1 MAKLDPTMLQDRDE
15 AVERVLAIDVIHLL
29 AAEGAHSDGVSE
41 QLSRSEVW
49 QAFSQQRHDLFL
61 PASANPQ
68 VGFRLVLL
76 LAIRI
81 HCLDRACDASSAQA
95 AA

>member
-1 MAKLDPTMLQDRDE
+1 MAMQDRDE

-29 AAEGAHSDGVSE
+29 AAEGSHSDAVNE
-41 QLSRSEVW
+41 QLSTSEVW

-68 VGFRLVLL
+68 VSLRTSLCWQSSLL
-76 LAIRI
+76 P
-81 HCLDRACDASSAQA
+81 SSCSMDIDL
-95 AA
+95 

>member
-1 MAKLDPTMLQDRDE
+1 MAYPCKIISELRLISMQDRDE

-29 AAEGAHSDGVSE
+29 AAEGVHSDAVNE
-41 QLSRSEVW
+41 QLSISEVW

-68 VGFRLVLL
+68 VSLSCTL
-76 LAIRI
+76 
-81 HCLDRACDASSAQA
+81 C
-95 AA
+95 

>member
-1 MAKLDPTMLQDRDE
+1 MFPTGVSVLQDRDE

-29 AAEGAHSDGVSE
+29 AAEGAHSDSVDE

-61 PASANPQ
+61 PASANSQ
-68 VGFRLVLL
+68 
-76 LAIRI
+76 
-81 HCLDRACDASSAQA
+81 ASPSS
-95 AA
+95 